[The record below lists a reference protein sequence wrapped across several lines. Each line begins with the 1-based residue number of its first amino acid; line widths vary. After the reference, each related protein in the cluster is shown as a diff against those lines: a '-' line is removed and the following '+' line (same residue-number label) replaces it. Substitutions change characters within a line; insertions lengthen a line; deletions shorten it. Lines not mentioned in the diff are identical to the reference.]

1 MTRVEPHSPLSLLSV
16 TDVLEA
22 AAILLGFLVA
32 LFVASMLVP
41 GRRVAVTDSTG
52 ERRTCKLNGLAVFAI
67 TVTAAGIVQL
77 AGWFSLSALHA
88 RFAALFVAAN
98 VFAFG
103 LAGWLCWRGARER
116 DAPPGIWRGFFLGR
130 ERNPAWFGVDLK
142 LFSYQPSLIALA
154 LFNASFAVA
163 QYENHGELTLAMALY
178 QVFTFVYVLNYFH
191 FEHGM
196 VHTWDIVSERFG
208 WMLVWGDYVL
218 VPFFYCI
225 AGWWLVDPAGPPLS
239 PAAAAGIVAL
249 FVFGFML
256 FRGANGQKHR
266 FRQDPRARIWGRTA
280 ESLDGR
286 LLVSGFWGV
295 GRHLNYTGE
304 ICVYIAFAATAGFA
318 SWIPYLLPAWLAVL
332 LVHRSRRDERRC
344 RAKYGQL
351 WDRYTE
357 RARFAMLPYIY

>member
-41 GRRVAVTDSTG
+41 GRRVGVTDSTG

>member
-67 TVTAAGIVQL
+67 TVTAAGIGQL

-88 RFAALFVAAN
+88 RFAALFVVAN

-103 LAGWLCWRGARER
+103 LAGWLCWRGAREH

-163 QYENHGELTLAMALY
+163 QYESHGELTLAMALY

>member
-1 MTRVEPHSPLSLLSV
+1 MPPVDLSSAA
-16 TDVLEA
+16 VLEA
-22 AAILLGFLVA
+22 GAMLLAFVVA
-32 LFVASMLVP
+32 LFVGSMAVP
-41 GRRVAVTDSTG
+41 GRRLALPGTAG
-52 ERRTCKLNGLAVFAI
+52 AQRTKRNGLALFAI
-67 TVTAAGIVQL
+67 VVAAAGIAQA
-77 AGWFSLSALHA
+77 AGWFSLATLHA

-103 LAGWLCWRGARER
+103 LAGWLYWRAARER
-116 DAPPGIWRGFFLGR
+116 DAPAGFWRGFFLGR
-130 ERNPAWFGVDLK
+130 ELSPAWFGVDLK
-142 LFSYQPSLIALA
+142 LFSYRPSLMGLA
-154 LFNASFAVA
+154 LLNASFAVA
-163 QYENHGELTLAMALY
+163 QYEAHGELTLAMTLY
-178 QVFTFVYVLNYFH
+178 QAFAFLYVLNYFQ

-225 AGWWLVDPAGPPLS
+225 AGWWLVDAAGPPLS
-239 PAAAAGIVAL
+239 PWAAAGIVAL
-249 FVFGFML
+249 FVFGFVL

-266 FRQDPRARIWGRTA
+266 FRQDPGTRIWGRTA

-304 ICVYIAFAATAGFA
+304 ICVYVAFALTTGFA
-318 SWIPYLLPAWLAVL
+318 SFVPYLLPAWLTGL
-332 LVHRSRRDERRC
+332 LVHRARRDERRC
-344 RAKYGQL
+344 RAKYGAL

-357 RARFAMLPYIY
+357 RARFSMLPYVY

>member
-225 AGWWLVDPAGPPLS
+225 AGWWLVDPAGSPLS

>member
-1 MTRVEPHSPLSLLSV
+1 MPPVEHIPPSVLSMAALLQ
-16 TDVLEA
+16 A
-22 AAILLGFLVA
+22 AAMLLAFVVA
-32 LFVASMLVP
+32 LFVASIVVP
-41 GRRVAVTDSTG
+41 GRPLGTG
-52 ERRTCKLNGLAVFAI
+52 PAQGQRAKLNGLALFMIVVA
-67 TVTAAGIVQL
+67 VAGTAQV
-77 AGWFSLSALHA
+77 AGWFSLATLHA
-88 RFAALFVAAN
+88 HFGALFVAAN

-103 LAGWLCWRGARER
+103 LAGWLYWRGARAS
-116 DAPPGIWRGFFLGR
+116 DAPRGFWRGFFLGR
-130 ERNPAWFGVDLK
+130 ELNPTWFGVDLK
-142 LFSYQPSLIALA
+142 LFSYRPSLIGLA
-154 LFNASFAVA
+154 LLNASFAVA
-163 QYENHGELTLAMALY
+163 QYEAHGELTLAMTLY
-178 QVFTFVYVLNYFH
+178 QVFTFLYVFNYFQ

-196 VHTWDIVSERFG
+196 AHTWDIASERFG

-225 AGWWLVDPAGPPLS
+225 AGWWLVDAAGPSLS

-249 FVFGFML
+249 FVFGFVL

-266 FRQDPRARIWGRTA
+266 FRQDPGARIWGRTA

-304 ICVYIAFAATAGFA
+304 ICVYTAFALTTGLA
-318 SWIPYLLPAWLAVL
+318 SFIPYLLPAWLAGL

-344 RAKYGQL
+344 RAKYGEL

-357 RARFAMLPYIY
+357 RARFSMLPYIY